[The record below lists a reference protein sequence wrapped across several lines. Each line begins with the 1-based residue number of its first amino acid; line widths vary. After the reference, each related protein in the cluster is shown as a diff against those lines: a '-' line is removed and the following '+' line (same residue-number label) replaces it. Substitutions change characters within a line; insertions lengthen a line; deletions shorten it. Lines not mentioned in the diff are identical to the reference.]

1 MLTKRQSM
9 EKQKWSGTIV
19 VSMMEANEKKNAVSI
34 WLSVFFNAI
43 SSLQMRKKKTEQY
56 MVAMTNMTAMI
67 YVAQLRL
74 VWSMSNWLSQ

>member
-1 MLTKRQSM
+1 M

-43 SSLQMRKKKTEQY
+43 SSLQMRKKKDG
-56 MVAMTNMTAMI
+56 AI
-67 YVAQLRL
+67 HGGDD
-74 VWSMSNWLSQ
+74 